1 LLPAETILIAGPSG
15 AGKTDLS
22 LRLAEVLDAE
32 IVGADAFQIYAG
44 LPILTAQPLDAAR
57 KLIPHHLIGSVDPS
71 EAYDAGRYLGEAM
84 PAIHDI
90 VARGK
95 RPIVVGGTGLYF
107 KALLGGLQELP
118 TGDHVLR
125 AELQA
130 LPLPELVA
138 RLQALDPAA
147 TSSLDLA
154 NRRRV
159 ARALEIVLM
168 TGKPLAASRTGK
180 TPQPIGITSLLI
192 TRDRE
197 ELNTRIE
204 ANVRAMFDRGV
215 EDEVASLPEEAVGP
229 TASMTLGLRE
239 IRALLRAEISR
250 DDAITAIS
258 SATRRYAKRQMTW
271 FNGQHDF
278 PELNLSL
285 FINSETSFSEA
296 LRLLKSSDSERG
308 GDTPT

>member
-1 LLPAETILIAGPSG
+1 VLPAETILIAGPSG

-22 LRLAEVLDAE
+22 LQLAEVLDAE

-57 KLIPHHLIGSVDPS
+57 ELIPHHLIGSVDPS
-71 EAYDAGRYLGEAM
+71 EAYDAGRYLREAM
-84 PAIHDI
+84 PAIRNI

-118 TGDHVLR
+118 TGDHALR

-130 LPLPELVA
+130 LPLPELVS

-159 ARALEIVLM
+159 ERALEIVLL

-180 TPQPIGITSLLI
+180 TPPPVGITSLLL

-215 EDEVASLPEEAVGP
+215 EAEVTSLPEEAVGP

-239 IRALLRAEISR
+239 IRALLRGEISR
-250 DDAITAIS
+250 DEAITAIS

-271 FNGQHDF
+271 FSGQHDF

-285 FINSETSFSEA
+285 FIDAEMPMPEA
-296 LRLLKSSDSERG
+296 LRLLKSPGSERRS
-308 GDTPT
+308 DTPT